1 MNVTET
7 ASEGLTR
14 TFKIV
19 VPASEVDGHINQKLG
34 ELAGSVRLPGFRP
47 GKVPMA
53 LVKKRYGQSVMGEV
67 LDETVRQSSSAA
79 VTEKSLKT
87 AGQPRIEIKEFAE
100 GKDLEYELTVDLMP
114 EIVPVDFGTISLER
128 LKSEVSDKDVED
140 DLMRLARRVRQT
152 TTVDPARPAEKGDVV
167 VVDFEG
173 KIDGKVFDGGT
184 GTDVPLELG
193 SDTFVPGFEDQLVG
207 ASTGDKREIEVS
219 FPADYVFSDVAGK
232 PASFSV
238 TVKDVRSGPPAA
250 VDEDLAKKV
259 GLESVDALRKAG
271 RDRLERQYASISRS
285 KIKRKLLDA
294 LAEKHDFPAP
304 KGMVDSEF
312 ENILKQVQ
320 ESNNGAEISET
331 EKTEFRGIAERRV
344 RLGLLLSEIGRGNNI
359 QVSEDELKRALGQE
373 ASRHPGQ
380 EREVIEFYQK
390 NPNALIQLR
399 APIYEDKV
407 IDFIL
412 EMAEVTDRTVDAVEL
427 IKDEGTPTD

>member
-19 VPASEVDGHINQKLG
+19 VSASEVDGHINQKLG

-412 EMAEVTDRTVDAVEL
+412 EMAKVTERTVDAAEL

>member
-19 VPASEVDGHINQKLG
+19 VSASEVDGHINQKLG

-412 EMAEVTDRTVDAVEL
+412 EMAKVTDRTVDAAEL

>member
-34 ELAGSVRLPGFRP
+34 ELARTVRLPGFRP

-128 LKSEVSDKDVED
+128 LKAEVSDKDVED
-140 DLMRLARRVRQT
+140 DLIRLARRVRQT
-152 TTVDPARPAEKGDVV
+152 TSVEPARPAEKGDVV

-193 SDTFVPGFEDQLVG
+193 SDTFVPGFEEQLIG
-207 ASTGDKREIEVS
+207 ASTGDKREVNVS

-238 TVKDVRSGPPAA
+238 TVKDVRSGPPAV

-304 KGMVDSEF
+304 KGMADSEF

-320 ESNNGAEISET
+320 ESNGGAEVSET

-344 RLGLLLSEIGRGNNI
+344 RLGLLLSEIGRSNNI

-412 EMAEVTDRTVDAVEL
+412 EMAKVTDRTVDAAEL